1 MHATLKITEYA
12 LKMKQKKQWYSHR
25 KDAPQENT
33 KSFHQMQ
40 WFEALRETISMFNCR
55 KQILLFLSHLK
66 EKNLWKKKKPWV
78 QEILQLLEV
87 IWVRSIVQAL
97 GKAK

>member
-55 KQILLFLSHLK
+55 KQILLFCLIWKRRICERKKALST
-66 EKNLWKKKKPWV
+66 E
-78 QEILQLLEV
+78 EILQLLEV